1 MELQQHLDEFEAAG
15 VRVFAISP
23 EPVRQHA
30 RFADEFGI
38 AYPLLSDED
47 SAVIKRYGIL
57 NTLIDPDEELYG
69 LPFPGVYLTDT
80 AGRVVQKYFH
90 QHYRTRETAARILRG
105 DLDMPVDLGG
115 HPTVEG
121 GAGVSVTLGAPD
133 LKTYQRVDVVVRL
146 ELPEGQHVYGEPAP
160 PGYVPTSVRVSGPE
174 ELIVDEATFPPTRPL
189 LVEGLNEE
197 LYVFEGDIE
206 IRVPVS
212 YPVADVR
219 AGDVLPLDVEV
230 RYQACDERQC
240 FIPTT
245 ERLRLEA
252 PIGGH
257 YRPER
262 RERPAASVAREA
274 AGSREQEA
282 T

>member
-23 EPVRQHA
+23 EPVRRHA

-115 HPTVEG
+115 HPTVKG
-121 GAGVSVTLGAPD
+121 RAGVSVTLGAPD

-146 ELPEGQHVYGEPAP
+146 ELPEGQHAYGEPAP

-189 LVEGLNEE
+189 LVEALNEE

-212 YPVADVR
+212 YPVADAR

-252 PIGGH
+252 PIGRH

-262 RERPAASVAREA
+262 RERPAASVAGEA

>member
-1 MELQQHLDEFEAAG
+1 MELQQHLAEFEAAG

-23 EPVRQHA
+23 EPVRRHA

-57 NTLIDPDEELYG
+57 NTLIDPDEDLYG

-90 QHYRTRETAARILRG
+90 QHYRTRDTAIRILRG

-121 GAGVSVTLGAPD
+121 KAGVSVTLGAPD
-133 LKTYQRVDVVVRL
+133 LKAYQRVDVVVRL
-146 ELPEGQHVYGEPAP
+146 VLPEGQHAYGEPAP

-174 ELIVDEATFPPTRPL
+174 ELIVDEAIFPPTRPL
-189 LVEGLNEE
+189 FVEGLNEE
-197 LYVFEGDIE
+197 LHVFEGDIE

-212 YPVADVR
+212 YPVADLR
-219 AGDVLPLDVEV
+219 AGDVLPLDIEV
-230 RYQACDERQC
+230 RYQTCDERQC

-262 RERPAASVAREA
+262 RERPAAAVAGEA
-274 AGSREQEA
+274 AGSREQKA